1 MEPPEHSMRGTYEK
15 LVHKYFKQINVVS
28 GMCCK
33 HMFNLLLFGQILGL
47 KLGLQIIYETASFQN
62 K

>member
-33 HMFNLLLFGQILGL
+33 HMFNLLLFEQILGL
-47 KLGLQIIYETASFQN
+47 KSGLQIIYETASFQN
-62 K
+62 